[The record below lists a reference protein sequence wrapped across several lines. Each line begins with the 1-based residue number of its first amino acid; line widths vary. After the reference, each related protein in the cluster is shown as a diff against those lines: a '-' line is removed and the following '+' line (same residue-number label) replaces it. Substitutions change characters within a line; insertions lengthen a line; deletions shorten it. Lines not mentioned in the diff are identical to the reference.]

1 MVMTGDTMVEVEEEV
16 VAMIARGGPE
26 VRAYEVYGTC
36 SRELT
41 SS

>member
-1 MVMTGDTMVEVEEEV
+1 MEMIGGTMVEEEEV
-16 VAMIARGGPE
+16 EVDMIARGGPE